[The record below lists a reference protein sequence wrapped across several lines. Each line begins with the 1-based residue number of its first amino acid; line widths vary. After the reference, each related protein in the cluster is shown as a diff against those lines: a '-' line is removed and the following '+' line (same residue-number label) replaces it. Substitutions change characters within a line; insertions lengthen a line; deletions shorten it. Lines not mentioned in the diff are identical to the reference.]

1 MFKNYIKIAWRNLLK
16 NKQQTIINLLGLT
29 VGTVSCLA
37 ILLYVFAQLGY
48 DEHHEDAAS
57 IYRVETIIERDGKE
71 SFDTA
76 AASPPIAFALKE
88 DFPEVQEAARVVS
101 TDFFYSSLISAADS
115 EDAYYEAR
123 AYVADSTFF
132 KIFSYKFIEGN
143 QETALN
149 EPNALVLSS
158 YLAKKMFGKQNALGK
173 AVTWGSG
180 EEAQT
185 LTVKGVFD
193 ETYAKSHLNPNYI
206 VSMSTPGM
214 GTFVQNFESFA
225 TNNFVYS
232 YIKLASNGS
241 AERLQDKLPDF
252 IQDRGAKDLSNAGM
266 TNKQLLLQNVGDI
279 HLYSEG
285 RKNQIHEVS
294 SSKYLYFLLT
304 LAFFIQLIACIN
316 FINLSTARA
325 SKRAKEIGVRKVVGA
340 GKNSLVRQFMGES
353 LLLSTTA
360 MLISIPITISLLPLL
375 NELAQA
381 SLSYED
387 LLNWKIIGLL
397 GALGIFTGL
406 IAGIYPAMVLS
417 AIKPIKALKSA
428 TILQSGNG
436 TFRKALVVFQFI
448 VSISLVATVII
459 VTQQF
464 RFAQSKDLG
473 FKKDNL
479 LALRIGTNEA
489 SSKFESLKSS
499 FLNIPGVLNV
509 SSGNY
514 SPSEIVLSDNGLYLP
529 GGNRENNTIVKR
541 NGVSDGYFETMNIP
555 LIKGRDFTVADTT
568 DQIIVNQATLKTFN
582 IKEEDALSSRLIQ
595 SFGEETFEMRI
606 IGVVKDYHFAS
617 IKQEI
622 APLFLYKEESPNWLF
637 LKTQTN
643 NYKLLLSNL
652 EKQWKST
659 VKNVPFDYVF
669 VDKEVEKLYDE
680 EKRLGQISIV
690 FTFLAILISCLGLF
704 GLVSYVAEQK
714 KKEIGIRKV
723 LGASVNS
730 VVQLLTK
737 DFVKLVGIAFLIASP
752 VAYYFMQRWLEDF
765 TYRIEIQWWV
775 FVLAGSFALIITLLT
790 VGFQSIKSALANP
803 IKSLRTE

>member
-48 DEHHEDAAS
+48 DEHHEDSAS

-88 DFPEVQEAARVVS
+88 DFPEVQEAARVVL
-101 TDFFYSSLISAADS
+101 TDFFYSSLIRAADS
-115 EDAYYEAR
+115 EDAYYEPR

-158 YLAKKMFGKQNALGK
+158 YLANKMFGKQNALGK
-173 AVTWGSG
+173 AVIWGSG
-180 EEAQT
+180 EDSQT
-185 LTVKGVFD
+185 LSVKGVFD
-193 ETYAKSHLNPNYI
+193 ESYAKSHLNPNYI

-232 YIKLASNGS
+232 YVKIAPNGS
-241 AERLQDKLPDF
+241 AQKLQDKLPDF

-266 TNKQLLLQNVGDI
+266 TNKQLLLQNIGDI

-294 SSKYLYFLLT
+294 NSKYLYFLLT

-353 LLLSTTA
+353 LLLSIAA

-375 NELAQA
+375 NELTQA

-397 GALGIFTGL
+397 GALGMFTGL
-406 IAGIYPAMVLS
+406 VAGIYPAMVLS

-459 VTQQF
+459 ITQQF

-473 FKKDNL
+473 FQKDNL
-479 LALRIGTNEA
+479 LALRIGTDEA

-529 GGNRENNTIVKR
+529 RGNRENNTIVKR

-582 IKEEDALSSRLIQ
+582 IKEEDALNSRLMQ
-595 SFGEETFEMRI
+595 SFGDETFEMRI

-643 NYKLLLSNL
+643 NYELLLSNL
-652 EKQWKST
+652 EKQWKTT

-737 DFVKLVGIAFLIASP
+737 DFVKLVGVAFLIASP

-775 FVLAGSFALIITLLT
+775 FVLAGSFALVITFLT
-790 VGFQSIKSALANP
+790 VGFQSLKSAIANP
-803 IKSLRTE
+803 VKSLRTE